1 MSNTNIGFTINIE
14 GLSTIEDLN
23 KEIAETNKELKKAEV
38 GTKKYAETSERLAK
52 LKAEQKALRKNQ
64 TELTKSFLETSKA
77 LGSYDKASAK
87 LNRLRKEFKNLA
99 IEGKASTKEG
109 KALRAEIEKLDK
121 KLKQTDATVGQF
133 QRNVGNYPR
142 IFGQSTKAIFKQ
154 IPALDKLNQRL
165 EKATGVSNI
174 LGKALVAGFIAFKA
188 AGVLVDLF
196 KQFDELVKKIDEV
209 RNSVAV
215 LAGVGGEDLDKL
227 TASVSAIATT
237 FGVEA
242 EQINKS
248 ASALSNELG
257 ISFEEAL
264 GKIEEG
270 LLSGVASNEEFL
282 SSIEEAPEAFT
293 EAGEAITDYGTRQ
306 NELLQANKAL
316 AEAQIELTNEF
327 SGAAGGVKTF
337 ATQAQTFL
345 IKALLQIVDIFKPV
359 VRSFRRLGKALSDLF
374 SSFNQGKE
382 EFSVFASLL
391 NIITRPIRVFAA
403 VLGFVVD
410 TFTSLVNGVK
420 DFIKSSPLLT
430 AIVQKIQQGFALLN
444 EAFKN
449 LPFIFAGIVASLK
462 QIGTNFT
469 NFFRVQFL
477 NAQIF
482 AARVKGVFGAA
493 VKEQIADL
501 KRQQAEIKKSS
512 KTLGAA
518 FAKGFNDAKRKADEE
533 ARKEEEAQ
541 AKANEE
547 ARKRQLAKEEAE
559 KRRIRLEEQRKT
571 AEALAKQR
579 AKEREKFLAEE
590 AKFLDKQ
597 AALIGKLRAKQEKLI
612 LQGITDAE
620 EKARAKTKKASENRI
635 KAAET
640 DFNKLVEIAKKREEE
655 ALRLFGADSEELKKV
670 QAQNIEALAKGE
682 EQLSGIRTR
691 ERIALT
697 NDLLA
702 IEKKFIEKREKQEE
716 ASFNKAIQRNKTEAD
731 LALAGLE
738 RRLEEGRITE
748 EEFSAESFKIN
759 KERIEK
765 ELELIQKREKAL
777 EASSTKVSEE
787 ENQKLLLQKEKLY
800 TELAKL
806 DNNFSDLQKKNQEE
820 VTAKAKAESDKRLKA
835 FQEDFKEIASGFTTG
850 LKIISDI
857 QAVADERRKARIEEQ
872 EEANKKQNEELQE
885 SLSNATGLE
894 AQFLEQKIEANNQAA
909 EAIAKEKERIEK
921 QQAKKAKARA
931 IIESIIQTALAVVEA
946 LPNVP
951 LSIVA
956 GVSGAAATAT
966 IAAQPLATGGVV
978 GELGKD
984 IIQFNNGGKVTNKG
998 NIKPLSNGDN
1008 VLATLKTGEVVLN
1021 KKQQARIGGAKVL
1034 KAAGVPNFAEG
1045 GLVGSPT
1052 SLIQKTTSLE
1062 SENKSILSRL
1072 EQGITSTNERID
1084 RIQILWTSETQDQ
1097 QDKGL
1102 NDREQI
1108 KANATF

>member
-1 MSNTNIGFTINIE
+1 
-14 GLSTIEDLN
+14 
-23 KEIAETNKELKKAEV
+23 
-38 GTKKYAETSERLAK
+38 
-52 LKAEQKALRKNQ
+52 
-64 TELTKSFLETSKA
+64 
-77 LGSYDKASAK
+77 
-87 LNRLRKEFKNLA
+87 
-99 IEGKASTKEG
+99 
-109 KALRAEIEKLDK
+109 
-121 KLKQTDATVGQF
+121 
-133 QRNVGNYPR
+133 
-142 IFGQSTKAIFKQ
+142 
-154 IPALDKLNQRL
+154 
-165 EKATGVSNI
+165 
-174 LGKALVAGFIAFKA
+174 
-188 AGVLVDLF
+188 
-196 KQFDELVKKIDEV
+196 
-209 RNSVAV
+209 
-215 LAGVGGEDLDKL
+215 
-227 TASVSAIATT
+227 
-237 FGVEA
+237 
-242 EQINKS
+242 
-248 ASALSNELG
+248 
-257 ISFEEAL
+257 
-264 GKIEEG
+264 
-270 LLSGVASNEEFL
+270 
-282 SSIEEAPEAFT
+282 
-293 EAGEAITDYGTRQ
+293 
-306 NELLQANKAL
+306 
-316 AEAQIELTNEF
+316 
-327 SGAAGGVKTF
+327 
-337 ATQAQTFL
+337 
-345 IKALLQIVDIFKPV
+345 
-359 VRSFRRLGKALSDLF
+359 
-374 SSFNQGKE
+374 
-382 EFSVFASLL
+382 
-391 NIITRPIRVFAA
+391 
-403 VLGFVVD
+403 
-410 TFTSLVNGVK
+410 LVNGVK

-597 AALIGKLRAKQEKLI
+597 AALIGKLRTKQEKLI

-670 QAQNIEALAKGE
+670 QAQNVEALAKGE

-820 VTAKAKAESDKRLKA
+820 VTAKAKEEAAKRLKK
-835 FQEDFKEIASGFTTG
+835 FQDDFKDIALGFTTG

-885 SLSNATGLE
+885 SLSNASGLE

-1008 VLATLKTGEVVLN
+1008 VLATLRTGEVVLN
-1021 KKQQARIGGAKVL
+1021 KKQQARIGGARAF
-1034 KAAGVPNFAEG
+1034 KAAGVPGFAEG

-1072 EQGITSTNERID
+1072 EQ
-1084 RIQILWTSETQDQ
+1084 
-1097 QDKGL
+1097 
-1102 NDREQI
+1102 
-1108 KANATF
+1108 